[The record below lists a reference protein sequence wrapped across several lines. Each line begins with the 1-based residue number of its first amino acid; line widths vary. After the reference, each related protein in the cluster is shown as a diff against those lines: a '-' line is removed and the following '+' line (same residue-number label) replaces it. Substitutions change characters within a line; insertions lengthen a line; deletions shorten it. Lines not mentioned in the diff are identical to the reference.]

1 MDVKQSSVEALRRI
15 TRALDVHSRA
25 LLQKHSLTGPQLS
38 VLKEL
43 ARQGQAPIGTL
54 AKSTYL
60 GAPTVT
66 GVVDRLERQ
75 GWVTRVPGKEDR
87 RQVLIS
93 ISAAGRRMLAQST
106 VDYGNVLPKIA
117 PLPASRAA
125 ANRRGPAEGR
135 RHDRTI
141 GAQRRATPRSAGRQ
155 QIGLDGSQEPLARKQ
170 YLGCV
175 GTNWWRRVGDLVPIE
190 AGQWT
195 HAHGSATSGGIGQ
208 KIGLE
213 K

>member
-1 MDVKQSSVEALRRI
+1 MDAKQSSVEALRRI

-93 ISAAGRRMLAQST
+93 ISAAGRRMLAR
-106 VDYGNVLPKIA
+106 NP
-117 PLPASRAA
+117 PLITETFCRKLLRCPQ
-125 ANRRGPAEGR
+125 AE
-135 RHDRTI
+135 
-141 GAQRRATPRSAGRQ
+141 QQ
-155 QIGLDGSQEPLARKQ
+155 QIGEVLQKVAGMIEQSALNGEPRHDQQAGSR
-170 YLGCV
+170 
-175 GTNWWRRVGDLVPIE
+175 
-190 AGQWT
+190 
-195 HAHGSATSGGIGQ
+195 
-208 KIGLE
+208 
-213 K
+213 